1 MSGFFSTMRDNI
13 FRRGAEPDLGIRSGK
28 VFTEGFVPKDPS
40 QDLNIL
46 IDTEE
51 KKELMS
57 KRPQGK
63 VEPDFAG
70 LGEGFGTKT
79 RELYQ
84 AINRAE
90 WGGQYDTERAKSGQ
104 YFFRT
109 FEDPTQKGSSA
120 YGPLQI
126 TGGLLASN
134 FGDLNH
140 INTMIEQSERKYD
153 KPQPA
158 KKFKEEYTEGAK
170 GTLRA
175 RLSDREKDFVD
186 ALLSQA
192 NLFLI
197 FGKESKSKNKA
208 IKRDYDPKF
217 DYGGEGNIK
226 ETFPDYKQLYDRIGY
241 MLIDSISNSSKD
253 TRDFIK
259 QWSVGNKPN
268 KKPSKRYIKD
278 FFGEGLSVK
287 ALTGS
292 EPPEGFL
299 PVSSPDSDVKF
310 SKQP

>member
-1 MSGFFSTMRDNI
+1 MTGFFTTIRDA
-13 FRRGAEPDLGIRSGK
+13 FRKGAKPDVGIGGGK

-40 QDLNIL
+40 QDLSNI
-46 IDTEE
+46 ITTEE
-51 KKELMS
+51 KKKRIEELP
-57 KRPQGK
+57 KGK

-70 LGEGFGTKT
+70 LGQGFGSKT

-109 FEDPTQKGSSA
+109 FEDPSEKGSSA

-158 KKFKEEYTEGAK
+158 KKFKAEYTEGAK

-197 FGKESKSKNKA
+197 FGKQSKSKNKA
-208 IKRDYDPKF
+208 IKRDYDSKF
-217 DYGGEGNIK
+217 EYGGEGNIK
-226 ETFPDYKQLYDRIGY
+226 ETFPDYKQLYDKIGY

-253 TRDFIK
+253 TKDFIK

-268 KKPSKRYIKD
+268 KKPSKRYIKN

-299 PVSSPDSDVKF
+299 PVSSPNSDVKF

>member
-1 MSGFFSTMRDNI
+1 MSGFFSTIRDNF

-40 QDLNIL
+40 QNLNNL

-51 KKELMS
+51 KK
-57 KRPQGK
+57 KRIESLPKEK

-70 LGEGFGTKT
+70 LGEGYSPKL

-90 WGGQYDTERAKSGQ
+90 WGGQYDTTRAKDGQ

-109 FEDPTQKGSSA
+109 YSDPTGEGSSA

-140 INTMIEQSERKYD
+140 INTMIKQSKKKYD
-153 KPQPA
+153 TNSAA
-158 KKFKEEYTEGAK
+158 KKFKTEYFAGAK

-175 RLSDREKDFVD
+175 RLSDREKKFTD

-197 FGKESKSKNKA
+197 FGKESDSDNEA
-208 IKRDYDPKF
+208 IKEDYDPKF
-217 DYGGEGNIK
+217 EYGGEGNIK
-226 ETFPDYKQLYDRIGY
+226 ETFPDYKQLYNKIGY
-241 MLIDSISNSSKD
+241 MLIDSISNASKD

-278 FFGEGLSVK
+278 FFGQGLSIK

-299 PVSSPDSDVKF
+299 PISSPNSDVKF
-310 SKQP
+310 SKLP